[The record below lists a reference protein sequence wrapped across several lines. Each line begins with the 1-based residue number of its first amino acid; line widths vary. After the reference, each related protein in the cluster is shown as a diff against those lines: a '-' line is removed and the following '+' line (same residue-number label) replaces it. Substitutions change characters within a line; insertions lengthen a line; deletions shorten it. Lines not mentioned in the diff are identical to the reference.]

1 VTSEMEDAAL
11 SISFLHSTV
20 VFYSM
25 IPFGWSP
32 GQSGLVPDLKVG
44 GLVCGGGL
52 YLMILRV
59 LTNPSHC
66 MMLLGSDVL
75 IWRGEGTCS
84 LTVGGSC

>member
-1 VTSEMEDAAL
+1 MTSEMEDAAL

-32 GQSGLVPDLKVG
+32 GQSDLVPDLEVG

-52 YLMILRV
+52 ELDD
-59 LTNPSHC
+59 P
-66 MMLLGSDVL
+66 
-75 IWRGEGTCS
+75 
-84 LTVGGSC
+84 